1 MTNEPVTR
9 RLSAILAA
17 DVAGYSRLMG
27 VDEADTL
34 ARFRQIRTHIV
45 DPEIARCGGTVV
57 GTAGDSLLVEFASA
71 LSAVDCAVA
80 CQRAL
85 GELNATIP
93 PERRIAFRMGINLG
107 DVIPAD
113 GTIHG
118 DGVNIAARIE
128 KLAEPGG
135 LCISSSVFEQVRNK
149 LPIAFTDTGEHSLRH
164 IGNPVRVYCA
174 VQGGSPSPAPAAGAV
189 EASAARDDRASV
201 AVLPLQNLSGDPEQ
215 AYFSDGISEDII
227 TELSRFRELM
237 VIARNS
243 AFQFRDGAR
252 EVKDVAARLGV
263 QFVLEG
269 SVRKS
274 GNRVRV
280 SVQLVD
286 GQSASPVWAERWDRQ
301 LDDIFAIQDEITEA
315 VVARVAEGVKVART
329 RIGHSAS
336 AYDRVLQAR
345 PLRTAFTRAANA
357 RAAALLR
364 EAVTL
369 DPELSIARSSLAFV
383 RAGDFE
389 EGWTEDP
396 EAALEEALQS
406 ARYAVLL
413 DAADGYAH
421 ASLSYVLLKLERYAE
436 AAREAELALRLNPN
450 HANIIMSCAWC
461 AIVNCEPERSIEL
474 ISRARR
480 LNPLMGG
487 WELWTLG
494 QALLDARRYREALE
508 AFDAVTAPP
517 LALLL
522 ERAICLAWMDEQQA
536 ARSALAAYLER
547 ARRELSPC
555 PADPSAWRDFLCRMA
570 KRRDPGVTE
579 HYLAGARLAGLEVG
593 PAS

>member
-1 MTNEPVTR
+1 MANEPVTR

-17 DVAGYSRLMG
+17 DVAGYSLLMG
-27 VDEADTL
+27 ADEADTL
-34 ARFRQIRTHIV
+34 ARFKQIRTSIV
-45 DPEIARCGGTVV
+45 DPEIARCGGTLV

-71 LSAVDCAVA
+71 MAAVDCAIC

-85 GELNATIP
+85 GELNASIP

-135 LCISSSVFEQVRNK
+135 LCIAGSVFEQVRNK
-149 LPIAFTDTGEHSLRH
+149 LPVAFTDTGEHRLRH
-164 IGNPVRVYCA
+164 IGNPVRVYRA
-174 VQGGSPSPAPAAGAV
+174 VLGESPSPAPAAL
-189 EASAARDDRASV
+189 AARDDRASI
-201 AVLPLQNLSGDPEQ
+201 AVLPLQNLSGDAEQ
-215 AYFSDGISEDII
+215 GYFSDGISEDII

-243 AFQFRDGAR
+243 AFQFRDGALN
-252 EVKDVAARLGV
+252 VKDVAARLGV

-329 RIGHSAS
+329 RNLKSAS

-345 PLRTAFTRAANA
+345 PLRTTFTRASNA
-357 RAAALLR
+357 RAAELLR
-364 EAVTL
+364 EAIAL
-369 DPELSIARSSLAFV
+369 DPELSVARASLAFV
-383 RAGDFE
+383 RVGDFE
-389 EGWTEDP
+389 EGWAEDP
-396 EAALEEALQS
+396 EAAIEEALQA
-406 ARYAVLL
+406 ARRAVQL

-436 AAREAELALRLNPN
+436 ATREAELALTLNPN
-450 HANIIMSCAWC
+450 HVNIIMSCAWC

-474 ISRARR
+474 INRARR

-494 QALLDARRYREALE
+494 QALLDARRYREAMD
-508 AFDAVTAPP
+508 AFEAVTEPP

-522 ERAICLAWMDEQQA
+522 ERAICLAWMGEQQA
-536 ARSALAAYLER
+536 AQLALEAYLER

-555 PADPSAWRDFLCRMA
+555 PADPATWRSFLCRMA
-570 KRRDPGVTE
+570 QRRDTSVTE
-579 HYLAGARLAGLEVG
+579 HYLEGARRAGLGVADHAVVDG
-593 PAS
+593 

>member
-1 MTNEPVTR
+1 MTHEPVTR

-17 DVAGYSRLMG
+17 DVAGYSLLMG
-27 VDEADTL
+27 ADEADTL
-34 ARFRQIRTHIV
+34 ARFKQIRTDIV
-45 DPEIARCGGTVV
+45 DPEIGRCGGTLV

-71 LSAVDCAVA
+71 LSAVDCAAA

-85 GELNATIP
+85 SELNADVP

-135 LCISSSVFEQVRNK
+135 LCIAGSVFEQVRNK

-164 IGNPVRVYCA
+164 IGNPVRVYRA
-174 VQGGSPSPAPAAGAV
+174 VLGRTATPAAASGATDTP
-189 EASAARDDRASV
+189 ASRDHRASI

-243 AFQFRDGAR
+243 AFRFRDGAR

-329 RIGHSAS
+329 RSLHSAS

-345 PLRTAFTRAANA
+345 PLRTTFTRTANA
-357 RAAALLR
+357 RAAELLR
-364 EAVTL
+364 EAIAL
-369 DPELSIARSSLAFV
+369 DPELSIARASLAFV

-396 EAALEEALQS
+396 HAAIEEALQS
-406 ARYAVLL
+406 ARQSVQL

-436 AAREAELALRLNPN
+436 AAREAELALTLNPN
-450 HANIIMSCAWC
+450 HANIIMSCAWN
-461 AIVNCEPERSIEL
+461 AIVNCEPERAIEL
-474 ISRARR
+474 INRARR

-494 QALLDARRYREALE
+494 QALLDARRYGEAVE
-508 AFDAVTAPP
+508 TFDAVAEPP
-517 LALLL
+517 LALVL
-522 ERAICLAWMDEQQA
+522 ERAICLAWLGEQQA
-536 ARSALAAYLER
+536 ARSGLAAYLER
-547 ARRELSPC
+547 AQRELSPC
-555 PADPSAWRDFLCRMA
+555 PTDPYTWRDFLCRMA
-570 KRRDPGVTE
+570 HRRDAGVTE
-579 HYLAGARLAGLEVG
+579 HYLEGARRAGLGVAG
-593 PAS
+593 RD

>member
-1 MTNEPVTR
+1 MAHEPVTR

-17 DVAGYSRLMG
+17 DVAGYSLLMG
-27 VDEADTL
+27 TDEADTL
-34 ARFRQIRTHIV
+34 ARFKQIRTNIV
-45 DPEIARCGGTVV
+45 DPEIARCGGTLV

-71 LSAVDCAVA
+71 LSAVDCAIC

-85 GELNATIP
+85 GELNASIP

-135 LCISSSVFEQVRNK
+135 LCVAGSVFDQVRNK
-149 LPIAFTDTGEHSLRH
+149 LPIAFADTGEHSLRH
-164 IGNPVRVYCA
+164 IGNPVRVYRA
-174 VQGGSPSPAPAAGAV
+174 ALGESPAPAPAAGSA
-189 EASAARDDRASV
+189 EAPAARDDRASI
-201 AVLPLQNLSGDPEQ
+201 AVLPLQNLSGDAEQ

-252 EVKDVAARLGV
+252 DVKEVAARLGV

-274 GNRVRV
+274 GSRVRV

-329 RIGHSAS
+329 RNLHSAS

-345 PLRTAFTRAANA
+345 PLRTTFTRAASA
-357 RAAALLR
+357 RAAELLR
-364 EAVTL
+364 EAIAL
-369 DPELSIARSSLAFV
+369 DPELSIASSSLAFV
-383 RAGDFE
+383 RVGDFE

-396 EAALEEALQS
+396 EAAIEEALQA
-406 ARYAVLL
+406 ARRAVQL

-436 AAREAELALRLNPN
+436 AIREAELALTLNPN
-450 HANIIMSCAWC
+450 HSNIIMSCAWC

-474 ISRARR
+474 INRARR

-494 QALLDARRYREALE
+494 QALLDARRYREAMD
-508 AFDAVTAPP
+508 AFEAVTAPP

-522 ERAICLAWMDEQQA
+522 ERAICLVWMGEQQA
-536 ARSALAAYLER
+536 AQLALEAYLER

-555 PADPSAWRDFLCRMA
+555 PADPAAWRSFLCRLA
-570 KRRDPGVTE
+570 QRRDASVTE
-579 HYLAGARLAGLEVG
+579 HYLEGARRAGLEV
-593 PAS
+593 ASAL